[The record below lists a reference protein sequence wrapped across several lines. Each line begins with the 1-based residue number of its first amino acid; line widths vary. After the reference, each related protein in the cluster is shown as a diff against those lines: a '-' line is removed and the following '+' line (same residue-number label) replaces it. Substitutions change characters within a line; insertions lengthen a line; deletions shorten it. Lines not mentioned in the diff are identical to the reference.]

1 MAGGQRH
8 HRRLQARAKPGRG
21 DQLRQPG
28 AGPRAAVPAAQ
39 LVRAMLGQDH
49 ADRWQLGDRVA
60 TDPPLGL
67 QLPGRELTATP
78 AARLRVVIDDL
89 IDLILRAQLATG
101 TAMPRLPTRL
111 APPALPAHQL
121 LAFRPPLR
129 PPLRPRLRRIHRRRR
144 RTGPRVPPR
153 LLLKPLQ
160 PILVLLKPRRE
171 IENELHTRLTPRVI
185 DRLRLGAVH
194 ARKIRCTNKE
204 SLPQAPTTERL
215 QKPTHLQGILTVTPD
230 GTALTAA

>member
-49 ADRWQLGDRVA
+49 ADRWQLGDLVA
-60 TDPPLGL
+60 TEPPLGL

-111 APPALPAHQL
+111 APLALPAHQL
-121 LAFRPPLR
+121 LG
-129 PPLRPRLRRIHRRRR
+129 LRPRPPSRGPPPAPPPAAAPASSADPSTAAPNWSASPAAPAPQAASTDPRAAQTSPRDRERTPHTPHAPSHRS
-144 RTGPRVPPR
+144 PPPR
-153 LLLKPLQ
+153 RGPCPQ
-160 PILVLLKPRRE
+160 DS
-171 IENELHTRLTPRVI
+171 LH
-185 DRLRLGAVH
+185 
-194 ARKIRCTNKE
+194 
-204 SLPQAPTTERL
+204 Q
-215 QKPTHLQGILTVTPD
+215 QGIPAAGPD
-230 GTALTAA
+230 D

>member
-49 ADRWQLGDRVA
+49 ADRWQLGDLVA
-60 TDPPLGL
+60 TEPPLGL

-111 APPALPAHQL
+111 APLALPAHQL
-121 LAFRPPLR
+121 LGLRPRLR
-129 PPLRPRLRRIHRRRR
+129 PPLRASSADPSTAAPNWSASPAAPAPQAASTDPRAAQPSPRDRERTPHTPHAPSHRS
-144 RTGPRVPPR
+144 PPPR
-153 LLLKPLQ
+153 RGPCPQ
-160 PILVLLKPRRE
+160 DS
-171 IENELHTRLTPRVI
+171 LH
-185 DRLRLGAVH
+185 
-194 ARKIRCTNKE
+194 
-204 SLPQAPTTERL
+204 Q
-215 QKPTHLQGILTVTPD
+215 QGIPAAGPD
-230 GTALTAA
+230 D